1 MNSCSPN
8 VCSPTKTKPLTV
20 AAKCE
25 NIQETIMKRI
35 NKDLLIRVLFSAAF
49 LLGSA
54 LLVRAQSPGPSPNSN
69 EPPKFEFFA
78 GYSALGETGSRV
90 ISLGPN
96 ASVGG
101 DYQGQGFETSI
112 IRNFNKHF
120 GIKGDFS
127 FHFNNESGRG
137 PITACTPACTTT
149 TQDFQL
155 KTRVYNFLAGP
166 EFKARN
172 RTRFTPFV
180 HALGGFAH
188 TSATFTTPGPTN
200 ILFLKRNDT
209 SFAMAL
215 GGGLDIRAS
224 KRVSFRALMDY
235 N

>member
-1 MNSCSPN
+1 M
-8 VCSPTKTKPLTV
+8 TQT
-20 AAKCE
+20 
-25 NIQETIMKRI
+25 MKKLVPFLSVI
-35 NKDLLIRVLFSAAF
+35 VLMCASASAF
-49 LLGSA
+49 
-54 LLVRAQSPGPSPNSN
+54 AQGTTSGDY
-69 EPPKFEFFA
+69 PKVEVFA

-101 DYQGQGFETSI
+101 DYEGQGFETSI
-112 IRNFNKHF
+112 IRNFSKRF

-127 FHFNNESGRG
+127 AHFNYEANRG
-137 PITACTPACTTT
+137 PIAACTPVCTTV

-172 RTRFTPFV
+172 STRFTPFV

-188 TSATFTTPGPTN
+188 TSATFTTPGPTH
-200 ILFLKRNDT
+200 IFFVRRNDN
-209 SFAMAL
+209 SFAMGL

-224 KRVSFRALMDY
+224 NRVSFRAMMDY
-235 N
+235 NPVFINDSSTGTRDLVRISLGVLIH

>member
-1 MNSCSPN
+1 MPQTMEKLVPFLS
-8 VCSPTKTKPLTV
+8 V
-20 AAKCE
+20 
-25 NIQETIMKRI
+25 I
-35 NKDLLIRVLFSAAF
+35 VLMCASASAF
-49 LLGSA
+49 
-54 LLVRAQSPGPSPNSN
+54 AQGTTSDDY
-69 EPPKFEFFA
+69 PKFEVFA

-101 DYQGQGFETSI
+101 DYEGQGFETSI
-112 IRNFNKHF
+112 IRNFSKRF

-127 FHFNNESGRG
+127 AHFNNESNRG
-137 PITACTPACTTT
+137 PIAACTPVCTTV

-172 RTRFTPFV
+172 STRFTPFV

-188 TSATFTTPGPTN
+188 TSATFTTPGPTH
-200 ILFLKRNDT
+200 ILFLRRNDN
-209 SFAMAL
+209 SFAMGL

-224 KRVSFRALMDY
+224 NRVSFRAMMDY
-235 N
+235 NPVFINDSSTGTRDLVRISLGVLLH

>member
-1 MNSCSPN
+1 MPQ
-8 VCSPTKTKPLTV
+8 TV
-20 AAKCE
+20 EKLVPFLSV
-25 NIQETIMKRI
+25 I
-35 NKDLLIRVLFSAAF
+35 VLMCASA
-49 LLGSA
+49 SA
-54 LLVRAQSPGPSPNSN
+54 LAQGTTSGDY
-69 EPPKFEFFA
+69 PKVEVFA

-101 DYQGQGFETSI
+101 DYEGQGFETSI

-127 FHFNNESGRG
+127 FHFNNDSSRG
-137 PITACTPACTTT
+137 PVAACSPVCTTV

-172 RTRFTPFV
+172 STRFTPVV

-188 TSATFTTPGPTN
+188 TSATFTTLGPTH
-200 ILFLKRNDT
+200 ILLVRRNDT
-209 SFAMAL
+209 SFAMGL

-224 KRVSFRALMDY
+224 NRVSFRAMTDY
-235 N
+235 NPVFVQDSTGGRRDFVRFSFGVLFH